1 MKPRKKKLRKGETK
15 IVKMEKRNTCYL
27 GLNKRRKTHI
37 TLLFLF
43 LFYRILTYNVHS

>member
-27 GLNKRRKTHI
+27 GLNKRRKIHI
-37 TLLFLF
+37 TSFLF
-43 LFYRILTYNVHS
+43 FF